1 MNDPDGKPT
10 QREVDEL
17 LADLGFLAEPGD
29 GFCRES
35 DEVLEPHTAAEI
47 LAMVMEYVAERRV
60 MPEFGHLERANRRL
74 RRALLAIAA
83 VLERSFVE
91 CGEEADLADDEALE
105 LIRTVA
111 LAADPTLLDAGGRQK
126 RARALRKILEG
137 ESTR

>member
-1 MNDPDGKPT
+1 MNDADGKPT

-17 LADLGFLAEPGD
+17 IAELRFLAEPGD
-29 GFCRES
+29 GFCRDN
-35 DEVLEPHTAAEI
+35 DELLDPHTAAEV

-60 MPEFGHLERANRRL
+60 MPELGHLQRANRRL

-91 CGEEADLADDEALE
+91 CGEDADLADDEALE

-111 LAADPTLLDAGGRQK
+111 LEADPTLLDRGARQQ
-126 RARALRKILEG
+126 RASTLRAILEG
-137 ESTR
+137 DRTR